1 VVGATNTAQSTSSNS
16 WTFQLGTT
24 GVNNND
30 PAGQWAMQVY
40 NTATGDYAWYA
51 DAKKPTGSLV
61 DPPTTSQISH
71 GAQAIL
77 NLTTFILT
85 G

>member
-1 VVGATNTAQSTSSNS
+1 QV
-16 WTFQLGTT
+16 GTT

-40 NTATGDYAWYA
+40 NTGTGDYSWYA
-51 DAKKPTGSLV
+51 DAKKPKGSLV
-61 DPPTTSQISH
+61 KPPSTSQISH
-71 GAQAIL
+71 GAQAVL